1 MKPEQVQTQIL
12 EQLEIDVSP
21 EDLAAHIKT
30 SRKDQKIQELANNAL
45 TKARGRWH
53 PRAAIRWLGV
63 DRVLDN
69 DLILNPQENGETPRL
84 RLGHASRFMEA
95 AGQVLVGVYTAG
107 DELELAAAAASREN
121 QVMDS
126 YFYDLIGLAVLE
138 KTQHYVNGVVEKK
151 ARELDWG
158 VGPFLSPGSV
168 HGWELTEQPSLL
180 ALVPIDKIGV
190 QQTESGILTPYKTIA
205 CLIGIGPGYEEKTV
219 GSACAVCSQNKNCEM
234 HKNDSIKR

>member
-1 MKPEQVQTQIL
+1 MKPEQVHTQIL
-12 EQLEIDVSP
+12 EPLEIDVRP
-21 EDLAAHIKT
+21 EDLAARIKT
-30 SRKDQKIQELANNAL
+30 SGNDQKIQELANKAL
-45 TKARGRWH
+45 TKVRGRWH
-53 PRAAIRWLGV
+53 PRAVIRWLGV

-69 DLILNPQENGETPRL
+69 DLIVRLQENGERARL
-84 RLGHASRFMEA
+84 RLGHASRFVEA

-138 KTQHYVNGVVEKK
+138 KTQQYVNGVVEKK
-151 ARELDWG
+151 ARELNWG

-168 HGWELTEQPSLL
+168 HGWELTDQPNLL
-180 ALVPIDKIGV
+180 ALVPIDTIGV
-190 QQTESGILTPYKTIA
+190 QQTESGILAPYKTIA

-234 HKNDSIKR
+234 HQKDSNKR